1 MLRALEMCL
10 CLTGIDGLS
19 FVARGLSPVLALRFN
34 KGFPL
39 KTCFSSSRYGSL
51 TRPEIEPSTT
61 RAPVRTISDTGMWDV
76 SLVGLLFFR
85 RRGGTGGLRLFLTIC
100 ERGRE
105 GGEAGQAHAGGHGG
119 LTAIIVAAR
128 VSNHY
133 LVRIVGTHDIDT
145 PWYTLLDP
153 CYRPPGGHYRRARR
167 VIPARWRA
175 QAHIYGALRRWGRL
189 SKTGRRAPRLVMF
202 GSAA

>member
-1 MLRALEMCL
+1 M
-10 CLTGIDGLS
+10 
-19 FVARGLSPVLALRFN
+19 LALRFN

-105 GGEAGQAHAGGHGG
+105 GGERIGMGMLESSASSSVMTLGDG
-119 LTAIIVAAR
+119 VAVLAE
-128 VSNHY
+128 V
-133 LVRIVGTHDIDT
+133 
-145 PWYTLLDP
+145 
-153 CYRPPGGHYRRARR
+153 
-167 VIPARWRA
+167 
-175 QAHIYGALRRWGRL
+175 
-189 SKTGRRAPRLVMF
+189 
-202 GSAA
+202 GSASCRSSLSSCTLYISRWLSIFLIGSYQGLYGTYMVQATPALASFSCLVLDGFSG